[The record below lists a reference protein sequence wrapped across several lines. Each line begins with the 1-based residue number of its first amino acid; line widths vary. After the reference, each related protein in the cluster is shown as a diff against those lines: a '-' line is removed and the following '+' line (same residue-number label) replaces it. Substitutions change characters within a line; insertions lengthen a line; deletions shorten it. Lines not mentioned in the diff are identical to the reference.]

1 MAGTC
6 GASATVKIE
15 SGAYVGRT
23 CARVASAVF
32 LFAEA
37 SPTAVAPAEAKVAPR
52 GPPAPRQPHG
62 FLKVRSAASPWKGEN
77 AYAKPDRF
85 AILGRPPD
93 FSAYRLA

>member
-1 MAGTC
+1 MC

-15 SGAYVGRT
+15 SGAYVGQT

-37 SPTAVAPAEAKVAPR
+37 PPTAVAPAEAKVGPQ
-52 GPPAPRQPHG
+52 GPPALRQPHEFG
-62 FLKVRSAASPWKGEN
+62 FLKVRSTASPWKGEN
-77 AYAKPDRF
+77 AGAKPDRF
-85 AILGRPPD
+85 AILGRPRD